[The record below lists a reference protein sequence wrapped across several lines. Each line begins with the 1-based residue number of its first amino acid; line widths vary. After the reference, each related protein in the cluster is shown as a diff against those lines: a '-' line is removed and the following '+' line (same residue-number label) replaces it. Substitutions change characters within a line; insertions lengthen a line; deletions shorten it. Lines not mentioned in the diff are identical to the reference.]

1 MRSRS
6 TESVDP
12 AAAFKARSRI
22 VAFPCGE
29 MWFHGT
35 NVILDSQVP
44 LTDFKVREFGRPR
57 LILEGS
63 AYYVSEKS
71 ESSCAPKWYRY
82 VLTPW
87 PSEHSTLTRTLFL
100 DDDYFLAVMADRTR
114 SAVDQIVFRALA
126 IFYPFLGFLWS
137 SQKRW
142 LNRIGFESHAISSF
156 SIFTGFLIG
165 FCCGVFLVILEF
177 GAKTMSWTLAA
188 GFVGLMVDSAA
199 RYHRLLENQDQ
210 IPPGLFEWA
219 FPRRP
224 KDE

>member
-100 DDDYFLAVMADRTR
+100 DDDYFLAVMADRT
-114 SAVDQIVFRALA
+114 
-126 IFYPFLGFLWS
+126 
-137 SQKRW
+137 
-142 LNRIGFESHAISSF
+142 
-156 SIFTGFLIG
+156 IFTGFLIG
-165 FCCGVFLVILEF
+165 FCCGVFLFILEF
-177 GAKTMSWTLAA
+177 GANTMTLTLAA